1 MQRYPCIQ
9 RCVDN
14 VSASPSSHWGH
25 GKGVHEVSF
34 HGFQPFKQKLGLHTG
49 WDFLEDDVSMDQGE
63 AYGPC
68 WSCLVMTCADIYL
81 TLLLLERK
89 CDACNGWGKVMAAH
103 QPSTKRKRV
112 DSMTVVDSWF
122 HRDILIMIITC
133 FCWSCNMWAWRSL
146 VKVLETCHEISLTRA
161 RLRQGRRGTW
171 LIAAWHAGVEGWA
184 SQDEEKGDGK

>member
-1 MQRYPCIQ
+1 MQCYPCIQ

-25 GKGVHEVSF
+25 GNGVHEVSL

-49 WDFLEDDVSMDQGE
+49 WDFLEDDVSTDKGE

-68 WSCLVMTCADIYL
+68 WSCSVITCYDIYL

-122 HRDILIMIITC
+122 HRDILISTC
-133 FCWSCNMWAWRSL
+133 FCWSCNMWTWRSL
-146 VKVLETCHEISLTRA
+146 KPVMRFHLPEHGYDQE
-161 RLRQGRRGTW
+161 GGGTW